1 VDQGSP
7 QDQAVIELLLAG
19 MSGLCAWIILKGVD
33 HQDPVVQARL
43 AAFRAPGAGDS
54 RMKAGT
60 IHRLLARMGRKFP
73 GAKGVQLQGLLDS
86 SGVVIWGVD
95 TLRGAQ
101 LCAAGAGL
109 ALGLTAGVMAIVVA
123 PFGAWIGYRLPQIL
137 LRRRI
142 ARRREQAAMALPDS
156 VDLLAVCTHAG
167 LNLAL
172 SLKRVAARSR
182 GVLGQE
188 LTRTLEEIDLG
199 VPRQIALRSLA
210 TRNPNGDLEALVGV
224 LENAERFGTEVS
236 ASLES
241 FSQEVRSRR
250 RRSAE
255 EQARRAPIK
264 ILFPLVFLILPAFVL
279 LSVVPLM
286 LSTFSS
292 LGF

>member
-1 VDQGSP
+1 M
-7 QDQAVIELLLAG
+7 ELLLAA
-19 MSGLCAWIILKGVD
+19 MSGLCAWIIVMGVD
-33 HQDPVVQARL
+33 HKDPVVQSRV
-43 AAFRAPGAGDS
+43 AAFRAQSAGEAHTRMGAING
-54 RMKAGT
+54 
-60 IHRLLARMGRKFP
+60 LLARVGRRFP
-73 GAKGVQLQGLLDS
+73 GTKAAQLQELLDS
-86 SGVVIWGVD
+86 SGVASWEVD
-95 TLRGAQ
+95 TFRGSQ

-109 ALGLTAGVMAIVVA
+109 ALGLTAGVTAILVA
-123 PFGAWIGYRLPQIL
+123 PVGAWIGYRLPPIL
-137 LRRRI
+137 LRRRL

-188 LTRTLEEIDLG
+188 LTRTLEEIELG
-199 VPRQIALRSLA
+199 VPRQIALQSLA
-210 TRNPNGDLEALVGV
+210 KRNPDGDLEALVGV

-236 ASLES
+236 SSLES

>member
-1 VDQGSP
+1 M
-7 QDQAVIELLLAG
+7 ELLLAG
-19 MSGLCAWIILKGVD
+19 MSGLCVWVILKGVD
-33 HQDPVVQARL
+33 HKDPVVKSRV
-43 AAFRAPGAGDS
+43 AAFRAPGAGDAQT
-54 RMKAGT
+54 RAGT
-60 IHRLLARMGRKFP
+60 IHRLLARVGRKFP
-73 GAKGVQLQGLLDS
+73 GTKGAQVQELLDS
-86 SGVVIWGVD
+86 SGAVSLGVD
-95 TLRGAQ
+95 AYRGAQ

-109 ALGLTAGVMAIVVA
+109 ALGLMAGVMAIVVA
-123 PFGAWIGYRLPQIL
+123 PVGAWIGYRLPQIL
-137 LRRRI
+137 HRRRI

-188 LTRTLEEIDLG
+188 LTRTLEEIELG
-199 VPRQIALRSLA
+199 VPRQVALQSLA
-210 TRNPNGDLEALVGV
+210 KRNPDGDLEALVGV

>member
-1 VDQGSP
+1 M
-7 QDQAVIELLLAG
+7 ELLLAG
-19 MSGLCAWIILKGVD
+19 MSGLCAWIIVMGAD
-33 HQDPVVQARL
+33 HKDPVVQSRV
-43 AAFRAPGAGDS
+43 AAFRAQSAGDAHA
-54 RMKAGT
+54 RLGA
-60 IHRLLARMGRKFP
+60 IHGLLARVGRKFP
-73 GAKGVQLQGLLDS
+73 GTKGVQLQELMDS
-86 SGVVIWGVD
+86 SGVGSFGVD
-95 TLRGAQ
+95 VLRGAQ

-109 ALGLTAGVMAIVVA
+109 ALGLMAGVTAILVA
-123 PFGAWIGYRLPQIL
+123 PVGAWIGYRLPPIL

-188 LTRTLEEIDLG
+188 LTRTLEEIELG
-199 VPRQIALRSLA
+199 VPRRIALQSLA
-210 TRNPNGDLEALVGV
+210 KRNPDGDLEALVGV

-236 ASLES
+236 SSLES

>member
-1 VDQGSP
+1 M
-7 QDQAVIELLLAG
+7 ELLLAA
-19 MSGLCAWIILKGVD
+19 MSGVCAWIIVMGVD
-33 HQDPVVQARL
+33 HKDPMVEKRV
-43 AAFRAPGAGDS
+43 AAFRAGSAGDALT
-54 RMKAGT
+54 RMGAING
-60 IHRLLARMGRKFP
+60 LLARVGRKFP
-73 GAKGVQLQGLLDS
+73 GAKAEQVQELLDS
-86 SGVVIWGVD
+86 SGVSSWGFD
-95 TLRGAQ
+95 TFRGSQ

-109 ALGLTAGVMAIVVA
+109 ALGLTAGVMAILVA
-123 PFGAWIGYRLPQIL
+123 PVGAWIGYRLPTIL
-137 LRRRI
+137 LRRRL

-188 LTRTLEEIDLG
+188 LTRTLEEIELG
-199 VPRQIALRSLA
+199 VPRQIALQSLA
-210 TRNPNGDLEALVGV
+210 KRNPDGDLEALVGV

-236 ASLES
+236 SSLES

-264 ILFPLVFLILPAFVL
+264 ILFPLVFLVLPAFVL

>member
-1 VDQGSP
+1 MDQSNP
-7 QDQAVIELLLAG
+7 PDQAVIELLLAG
-19 MSGLCAWIILKGVD
+19 MAGLSAWVTLKGVD
-33 HQDPVVQARL
+33 HKDPVVAGRV
-43 AAFRAPGAGDS
+43 AEFRAQSAGAAQT
-54 RMKAGT
+54 KAG
-60 IHRLLARMGRKFP
+60 IVHRLLARVGRRFP
-73 GAKGVQLQGLLDS
+73 GTKAAPVQELLDA
-86 SGVVIWGVD
+86 SGVGSLGVD
-95 TLRGAQ
+95 TFRGAQ
-101 LCAAGAGL
+101 LCAAAAGL
-109 ALGLTAGVMAIVVA
+109 AVGLMAGVMAIVIA
-123 PFGAWIGYRLPQIL
+123 PVGAWIGYRLPQIL

-142 ARRREQAAMALPDS
+142 ARRREQAATALPDS

-188 LTRTLEEIDLG
+188 LTRTLEEIELG
-199 VPRQIALRSLA
+199 VPRQTALRSLA
-210 TRNPNGDLEALVGV
+210 KRNPDGDLEALVGV

-236 ASLES
+236 GSLEN

>member
-19 MSGLCAWIILKGVD
+19 MAGLCAWVILMGVD
-33 HQDPVVQARL
+33 HKDPVVAGHV
-43 AAFRAPGAGDS
+43 AAFRAPNAGGAQT
-54 RMKAGT
+54 KAGL
-60 IHRLLARMGRKFP
+60 IFRLLSRLGRKFP
-73 GAKGVQLQGLLDS
+73 GSKGTLTQQLLDS
-86 SGVVIWGVD
+86 SGAVTIGVD
-95 TLRGAQ
+95 ALRGAQ

-109 ALGLTAGVMAIVVA
+109 ALGLMAGVMAAIVA
-123 PFGAWIGYRLPQIL
+123 PAGAWIGYRLPLIL

-188 LTRTLEEIDLG
+188 LARTLEEIELG
-199 VPRQIALRSLA
+199 VPRQVALRSLA
-210 TRNPNGDLEALVGV
+210 KRNPDGDLEALVGV

-236 ASLES
+236 ASLEN